1 MDPSLTMMCSAT
13 REFDVQRDCDEPQ
26 QEVSFLSTTAPTRRK
41 GKSSSATPKKRRAFG
56 VPDEE
61 AQIAASFSI
70 GQGLGDWG
78 PMTVYGLMTN
88 GDVWALCPFLPKRWY
103 VVPRFRR
110 YDADS
115 MDLVPCRP
123 PTWMP

>member
-1 MDPSLTMMCSAT
+1 MDPSLTMIYYAT

-26 QEVSFLSTTAPTRRK
+26 QEVSFLSTTAPSRRK
-41 GKSSSATPKKRRAFG
+41 GKSSSAIPKKRRGFG

-61 AQIAASFSI
+61 AQNAASFSI

-103 VVPRFRR
+103 VLPRSIR
-110 YDADS
+110 YEADS
-115 MDLVPCRP
+115 MHLVPCPP
-123 PTWMP
+123 PTSTP